1 MNDLGKRNEVLKLE
15 NRNQS
20 VDEETE
26 LKNNYRY

>member
-20 VDEETE
+20 VDEEAE
-26 LKNNYRY
+26 LKNNCR